1 MTAHRV
7 TITSVLAVAALVL
20 PIAAACGSSTPAAT
34 PTPTPAPV
42 VTDAPP
48 PAAASPGVTIDG
60 TTVTVVG
67 IGRFSSE
74 PFQLPAGSATMT
86 ITACASNG
94 VMPFITLA
102 DGSGQSAGLIV
113 DPEKV
118 LNNLKGGSYTVSA
131 QANPD
136 CTWKVVIVPAAAVD
150 SAASP
155 AAASPAAAS
164 PAASG

>member
-1 MTAHRV
+1 MSAHRV

-34 PTPTPAPV
+34 PTPAPV
-42 VTDAPP
+42 VTQPP
-48 PAAASPGVTIDG
+48 AAAASPGVTIDG

-67 IGRFSSE
+67 VGRYTSE
-74 PFQLPAGSATMT
+74 PFELPAGSATMT
-86 ITACASNG
+86 ITACESTG

-102 DGSGQSAGLIV
+102 DGTGQSAGLIV

-136 CTWKVVIVPAAAVD
+136 CTWKVVIVP
-150 SAASP
+150 
-155 AAASPAAAS
+155 
-164 PAASG
+164 G